1 MVSIG
6 LGASL
11 AVLAFKEII
20 KFVHELLFGKLGSLI
35 SNWGAWTVML
45 MPVIGGL
52 IVGLMR
58 QFLVPVERHHGVAGI
73 MESVALAGGRLRYGR
88 VPLKSIAAAVSIGSG
103 ASVGPEDPSVQ
114 IGANLG
120 SFIGQKLRLSADR
133 TRLLVAMGAASGIA
147 AAFNAPIA
155 GVFFAIELI
164 LGELTTSAFGMVVF
178 SAVISAVTTRAILGP
193 TPAFPIPA
201 YDFHAPVELIF
212 YLILGLLAAV
222 VSVAYIQA
230 IYRAHDWF
238 HHSKLPL
245 WARPALIGALV
256 GAVGIVFPEI
266 FGDSYEAITEILF
279 GRMIVAHILLIL
291 LVLKI
296 ILTSL
301 SLGSGFMG
309 GVFAPSL
316 FLGAALGGAF
326 GRLAD
331 SLFPTL
337 IIQPSAFALVG
348 MAAVRG
354 GGGGGGGPAPPRG
367 GGGGGA
373 RGRGGGRGGAAPRGR
388 GGGGR
393 GGGGG
398 GGGPGP
404 PPPPPT
410 AIMLLFEM
418 TNDYRILLPLM
429 FAVVVSVFL
438 SRSIHAPSVYEL
450 SLLRKGIRLQR
461 GQDID
466 VLETLRV
473 REAMRAAP
481 EQVQANMPLRMV
493 SALLEKTRH
502 HGLPVV
508 NDDGSLCGIISLT
521 DIDRAV
527 EQNEKNLDRPAA
539 EFCSRRLVVAYPD
552 ETVREALQRMSG
564 RDIGRMPVVEPEDQ
578 TRLAG
583 WLNRADIIRAYELA
597 LSRRSADRHRVGQ
610 VQLGAISGAEVMELI
625 VAPGSPVDGVM
636 LKDIHL
642 PHNSLVASLQ
652 RGRRLMIPHGG
663 TRLHAGDRLALVAEA
678 EDREALRQMIEAD
691 ED

>member
-1 MVSIG
+1 MQSFLNRIALSRSRVYDAFAMVFIG

-11 AVLAFKEII
+11 AVLAFKEVI
-20 KFVHELLFGKLGSLI
+20 KFTHELLFGKLGGLVSG
-35 SNWGAWTVML
+35 WGAWTVML

-52 IVGLMR
+52 LVGLLR
-58 QFLVPVERHHGVAGI
+58 HYLIPAERHHGVAGI

-88 VPLKSIAAAVSIGSG
+88 VPLKSLAAALSIGSG

-120 SFIGQKLRLSADR
+120 SFIGQKLRLSDDR

-201 YDFHAPVELIF
+201 YDFHAPVELAF

-222 VSVAYIQA
+222 VSVAYIKG
-230 IYRAHDWF
+230 IYLAHDRF
-238 HHSKLPL
+238 HHSRLPL
-245 WARPALIGALV
+245 WARPLLVGALV
-256 GAVGIVFPEI
+256 GAVGIFFPEV

-279 GRMIVAHILLIL
+279 GRMTVVHLLLLL

-296 ILTSL
+296 VLTSL
-301 SLGSGFMG
+301 SLGAGFMG

-331 SLFPTL
+331 ILFPTL

-348 MAAVRG
+348 MAAVLAGTVRA
-354 GGGGGGGPAPPRG
+354 PA
-367 GGGGGA
+367 
-373 RGRGGGRGGAAPRGR
+373 
-388 GGGGR
+388 
-393 GGGGG
+393 
-398 GGGPGP
+398 
-404 PPPPPT
+404 T

-429 FAVVVSVFL
+429 FAVVVSVYL
-438 SRSIHAPSVYEL
+438 SRSIHTPSVYEL

-461 GQDID
+461 GRDIE

-473 REAMRAAP
+473 SEVMRKVP
-481 EQVQANMPLRMV
+481 VVVQADMPLRMAASLMDKARV
-493 SALLEKTRH
+493 
-502 HGLPVV
+502 HGLPVLGS
-508 NDDGSLCGIISLT
+508 DGLLCGVISLS
-521 DIDRAV
+521 DVDRAV
-527 EQNEKNLDRPAA
+527 ERSQSNLDRRAG
-539 EFCSRRLVVAYPD
+539 EFCSRALVFAYPD
-552 ETVREALQRMSG
+552 ETVREAMQRMSG
-564 RDIGRMPVVEPEDQ
+564 RDIGRMPVVQPEDE
-578 TRLAG
+578 TRLVG
-583 WLNRADIIRAYELA
+583 WLSRADIIRAYELA

-610 VQLGAISGAEVMELI
+610 VQLGAISGAEVLELV

-636 LKDIHL
+636 LKDINL
-642 PHNSLVASLQ
+642 PHNSLVASIQ
-652 RGRRLMIPHGG
+652 RGRRLMIPRGG
-663 TRLHAGDRLALVAEA
+663 TRLHAGDRLALVAEI
-678 EDREALRQMIEAD
+678 EDKETLQNLVTGQKE
-691 ED
+691 

>member
-1 MVSIG
+1 MQSLLNRITLSRSRVYDALAMVSIG

-20 KFVHELLFGKLGSLI
+20 KFVHRLLFENFNGLLSG
-35 SNWGAWTVML
+35 WGAWTVML

-52 IVGLMR
+52 LVGLLR
-58 QFLVPVERHHGVAGI
+58 HHLIPAERHHGVAGI

-88 VPLKSIAAAVSIGSG
+88 VPLKSIAAAISIGSG

-120 SFIGQKLRLSADR
+120 SFIGQKLRLSDDR

-164 LGELTTSAFGMVVF
+164 LGELTTSAFGMIVF

-222 VSVAYIQA
+222 VSVAYIKG
-230 IYRAHDWF
+230 IYWAHDRF
-238 HHSKLPL
+238 HHSRLPL
-245 WARPALIGALV
+245 WVRPLLVGALV
-256 GAVGIVFPEI
+256 GAVGIFFPEV

-279 GRMIVAHILLIL
+279 GRMTVVHLLLLL

-296 ILTSL
+296 VLTSL
-301 SLGSGFMG
+301 SLGAGFMG

-326 GRLAD
+326 GHLAD
-331 SLFPTL
+331 ILFPRL

-348 MAAVRG
+348 MAAVLAGTVRA
-354 GGGGGGGPAPPRG
+354 PA
-367 GGGGGA
+367 
-373 RGRGGGRGGAAPRGR
+373 
-388 GGGGR
+388 
-393 GGGGG
+393 
-398 GGGPGP
+398 
-404 PPPPPT
+404 T

-429 FAVVVSVFL
+429 FAVVVSVYL

-461 GQDID
+461 GRDID

-473 REAMRAAP
+473 REVMRKVP
-481 EQVQANMPLRMV
+481 VVVQAGMPLRMAASLMDKARV
-493 SALLEKTRH
+493 
-502 HGLPVV
+502 HGLPVL
-508 NDDGSLCGIISLT
+508 DSDGLLCGVISLS
-521 DIDRAV
+521 DVDRAV
-527 EQNEKNLDRPAA
+527 ERSQSNLDRRAG
-539 EFCSRRLVVAYPD
+539 EFCSRSLVFAYPD

-564 RDIGRMPVVEPEDQ
+564 RDIGRMPVVQPEDE
-578 TRLAG
+578 TRLVG
-583 WLNRADIIRAYELA
+583 WLSRADVIRAYELA

-610 VQLGAISGAEVMELI
+610 VQLGAISGAEVLELV
-625 VAPGSPVDGVM
+625 VAPGSQVDGAM
-636 LKDIHL
+636 LKDINL
-642 PHNSLVASLQ
+642 PHNSLVASIQ

-678 EDREALRQMIEAD
+678 EDREALRQMIEMD

>member
-1 MVSIG
+1 MQSFLNRIILSRSRVYDALAMVSIG

-11 AVLAFKEII
+11 AVLAFKEMI
-20 KFVHELLFGKLGSLI
+20 KLIHELLFGKLNSLLAG
-35 SNWGAWTVML
+35 WGTWTVML

-52 IVGLMR
+52 LVGLLR
-58 QFLVPVERHHGVAGI
+58 HYLLPAERHHGVAGI

-88 VPLKSIAAAVSIGSG
+88 VPLKSIAAALSIGSG

-120 SFIGQKLRLSADR
+120 SFIGQKLRLSDDR

-178 SAVISAVTTRAILGP
+178 SAVISAVTTRAIIGP

-222 VSVAYIQA
+222 VSVAYIKS
-230 IYRAHDWF
+230 IYWAHDRF
-238 HHSKLPL
+238 HHSRLPL
-245 WARPALIGALV
+245 WARPLLAGALV
-256 GAVGIVFPEI
+256 GAVGIFFPEV
-266 FGDSYEAITEILF
+266 FGDSYEAIAEILF
-279 GRMIVAHILLIL
+279 GRMTVVHLLLIL

-296 ILTSL
+296 VLTSL

-331 SLFPTL
+331 ILFPRL

-348 MAAVRG
+348 MAAVLAGTVRA
-354 GGGGGGGPAPPRG
+354 PA
-367 GGGGGA
+367 
-373 RGRGGGRGGAAPRGR
+373 
-388 GGGGR
+388 
-393 GGGGG
+393 
-398 GGGPGP
+398 
-404 PPPPPT
+404 T

-461 GQDID
+461 GRDID

-473 REAMRAAP
+473 REVMRKVP
-481 EQVQANMPLRMV
+481 HVVQAEMPLRMAASLMDKARV
-493 SALLEKTRH
+493 
-502 HGLPVV
+502 HGLPVLAG
-508 NDDGSLCGIISLT
+508 DGLLCGVISLS
-521 DIDRAV
+521 DVDRAV
-527 EQNEKNLDRPAA
+527 ERDEKNFDRPSG
-539 EFCSRRLVVAYPD
+539 EFCSRALVFAYPD

-564 RDIGRMPVVEPEDQ
+564 RDIGRMPVVDPENE
-578 TRLAG
+578 TRLVG
-583 WLNRADIIRAYELA
+583 WLSRADIIRAYELA
-597 LSRRSADRHRVGQ
+597 LSRRSAERHRAGQ
-610 VQLGAISGAEVMELI
+610 VQLGAISGAEVLELV
-625 VAPGSPVDGVM
+625 VAPGSRVDGVM

-642 PHNSLVASLQ
+642 PHNSLVASIQ

-678 EDREALRQMIEAD
+678 EDRETLRQMIEAD